1 MDTALKICNSKR
13 KEKDKLKILNKKEIK
28 KMKINNKEFKEMA
41 NVAGLKKSDNF
52 VDITTNEDGIMFRMG
67 NLIYTAKGKH
77 EFEDGG
83 YTMAAENFL
92 NLTKALSNKWSDIK
106 IENNSITFTDDGIDI
121 TDKIESSDKIGFPKL
136 GTELLTID
144 TEDLII
150 ALKECKTFQ
159 AGKDINRAMLRG
171 VCIKY
176 KHIDNTVDIVALD
189 GFRAYVRPIKLKK
202 QANLDED
209 MEFILTEQA
218 VEMVKRIKSCKEISI
233 KKTAE
238 ELSPPYLTFG
248 DSIVIEKFHGERY
261 FDYESVFRIDA
272 QHKVEYSEKEITEL
286 LKYYDKCKKLF
297 KNRCVVKSTI
307 ENGKQTLLSME
318 GNTKVEITLPA
329 KTQERFMVAYNGVYM
344 QEVLSI
350 FKDSDKITVSM
361 QKDIYPIIFEDGI
374 KRALLLPVR
383 FKED

>member
-1 MDTALKICNSKR
+1 
-13 KEKDKLKILNKKEIK
+13 
-28 KMKINNKEFKEMA
+28 MKINNKELKEMV

-52 VDITTNEDGIMFRMG
+52 VDITTNKDGIKLQMG
-67 NLIYTAKGKH
+67 NIIYTAKGKH
-77 EFEDGG
+77 EFEDSG
-83 YTMAAENFL
+83 YTMTAENFL

-106 IENNSITFTDDGIDI
+106 IENNSIAFKDDGIDI
-121 TDKIESSDKIGFPKL
+121 TNNMDKSEKINLMEPE
-136 GTELLTID
+136 TELLSID
-144 TEDLII
+144 TEELIE

-159 AGKDINRAMLRG
+159 AGKDINRKTLRG

-176 KHIDNTVDIVALD
+176 KHIDNSVDIVALD
-189 GFRAYVRPIKLKK
+189 GFRAIVKPIKLKK
-202 QANLDED
+202 QANLNED
-209 MEFILTEQA
+209 CEFVLTEQA
-218 VEMVKRIKSCKEISI
+218 VEMIKKIKSYEEIII
-233 KKTAE
+233 KQTPA
-238 ELSPPYLTFG
+238 PYERKYITFG
-248 DSIVIEKFHGERY
+248 DAMILQSFVDENY
-261 FDYESVFRIDA
+261 FDYESVFRIDT
-272 QHKVEYSEKEITEL
+272 QYKVEYSEKEVAEL

-361 QKDIYPIIFEDGI
+361 QKDIYPIIFEDET
-374 KRALLLPVR
+374 KKALLLPVR
-383 FKED
+383 LKED